1 MAERVRIRMRMTHN
15 KDAYPIDYTAQ
26 NAREFNAL
34 KGIELIDARVN
45 QDGELVAIFAL
56 SASDTATAE
65 QRLRKFADALLADG
79 EEPES
84 VQFDTLPPSDSNVVP
99 LPNLPHG

>member
-1 MAERVRIRMRMTHN
+1 MTHN
-15 KDAYPIDYTAQ
+15 KDGYPIDYTAQ

-45 QDGELVAIFAL
+45 KDGGLVAIFAL
-56 SASDTATAE
+56 SASDTATVE
-65 QRLRKFADALLADG
+65 QRLQKFTDALLAAG

-99 LPNLPHG
+99 LPDLPHD